1 MALSRSV
8 VLGGILQPICSFS
21 LLSAHLGIMDVL
33 HMDRLIT
40 LQRTTSTFQKFIMK
54 VPYE

>member
-40 LQRTTSTFQKFIMK
+40 LQRATSTFQKFIMK